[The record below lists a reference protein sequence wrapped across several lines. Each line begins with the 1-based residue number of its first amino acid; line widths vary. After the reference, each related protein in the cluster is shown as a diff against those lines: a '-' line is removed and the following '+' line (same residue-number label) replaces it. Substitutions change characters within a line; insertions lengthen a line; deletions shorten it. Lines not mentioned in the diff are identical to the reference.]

1 MFSKTKDLFRNSGEF
16 EDKKSRKIS
25 KTMMKS
31 VVEELIKIDGYYD
44 IPELNSYVI
53 KMMLKDIDISY
64 AARKMSMG
72 VAGREWSIACVT
84 EGNQDYAKEI
94 EKRLS
99 NLNIYKIVKSMD
111 KSRYYGYGAYEI
123 VWNEAYEIKE
133 LVELPQEYTEYDKE
147 KGWYIRAGSKEVKL
161 DDLMK
166 YLIIVYNESLIEV
179 QGESVLEPIQE
190 VYEAKNNIMVKMRA
204 IAERYGEVITVF
216 AYDANEDEEQVSAR
230 AAQLKEMKGR
240 DVLAIPTWETGL
252 KDSVHFINLADLKTE
267 IHTNLEDRWKREIS
281 KYILGADYSSSNS
294 GVGSHSRDELQQIE
308 QEKQEEEILKFIRD
322 NIQKIVE
329 LDSKVH
335 GYDSN
340 EYYIK
345 FEKEKDRKE
354 EEELNLL
361 REQVETQKATTI
373 KTISEAG
380 YEIDQVYLSEHLGI
394 PMEVIRKKEIKEF
407 ARKRKEELGYKKRY

>member
-99 NLNIYKIVKSMD
+99 NLNIYKIIKSMD
-111 KSRYYGYGAYEI
+111 KSRYYKYGAYEI

-161 DDLMK
+161 DDPMK
-166 YLIIVYNESLIEV
+166 YFIIVYNESLIEV

-240 DVLAIPTWETGL
+240 DVLAIPTWEAGL
-252 KDSVHFINLADLKTE
+252 KDSVHFINLADLKIE